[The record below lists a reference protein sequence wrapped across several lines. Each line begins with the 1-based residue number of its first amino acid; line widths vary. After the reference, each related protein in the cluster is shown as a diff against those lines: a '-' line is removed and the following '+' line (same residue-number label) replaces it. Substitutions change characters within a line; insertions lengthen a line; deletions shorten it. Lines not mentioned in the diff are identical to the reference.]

1 MQFIIKPF
9 WEIEWQIESA
19 IESNVAS
26 ELKD

>member
-9 WEIEWQIESA
+9 WEIEWQIESV